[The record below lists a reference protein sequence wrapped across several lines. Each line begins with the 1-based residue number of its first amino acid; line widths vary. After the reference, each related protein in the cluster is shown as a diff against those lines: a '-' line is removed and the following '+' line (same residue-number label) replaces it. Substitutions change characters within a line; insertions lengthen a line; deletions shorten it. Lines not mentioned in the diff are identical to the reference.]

1 MQETQETWVR
11 SLGGENPWERKWKP
25 TPVFLLEHSMDRGAW
40 WATVQGVTK
49 SQTWLNTYTHTHT
62 HTHTYSCCRPS
73 GFRGCGAWALLPPS
87 MCDLPRPEIEPT
99 SPALQDEFLTT
110 GSPREVQ
117 RSCSFWGVNSP
128 MKNAPKFNV
137 NDRLS
142 LDYGIVIIS
151 QFNSV

>member
-11 SLGGENPWERKWKP
+11 SLGGENPLGEEMETHSSILARTFHGQRSLVGYSPRGHKESDMA
-25 TPVFLLEHSMDRGAW
+25 EHI
-40 WATVQGVTK
+40 
-49 SQTWLNTYTHTHT
+49 HTHT